1 MTPPTKAML
10 ELADEIH
17 YCIRIGIKPI
27 LTEESW
33 MSIVNAIRPSQQE
46 EAIQQEEAKRIAD
59 DLERLCCAETEKQ
72 FFDYVAER
80 AGTIIAMLRAHADH
94 RSSQNNRDSG
104 ERERAIEALEI
115 GREFAAYHTRPFP
128 QNISGKLEKID
139 AAIRA
144 LKSGEKGS

>member
-10 ELADEIH
+10 ELADAFD
-17 YCIRIGIKPI
+17 IGFAWALSLRGQNIEDSRAVGRTLQSDLFADLAIDLDGFNSFK
-27 LTEESW
+27 SGDDG
-33 MSIVNAIRPSQQE
+33 IV
-46 EAIQQEEAKRIAD
+46 EAKRRIKDA
-59 DLERLCCAETEKQ
+59 L
-72 FFDYVAER
+72 
-80 AGTIIAMLRAHADH
+80 
-94 RSSQNNRDSG
+94 RSSQNNGDSG
-104 ERERAIEALEI
+104 ERERVIEALEI